1 MGFRPPNRTTW
12 LIQTAQRTTAA
23 RALAVSGLALC
34 LSCSGGGGS
43 ARLPELQIPENL
55 AGGAT
60 LEGPAAEEAFTAW
73 RTALSTDPIL
83 PMSVR
88 YSLNSKVELT
98 RDGQQLEGGADG
110 EFRFQGIDRDRT
122 RLDAFLILDGLEW
135 EKDWNLTGTLQFDG
149 FFVRA
154 WGTASGIKGIDPDRT
169 YAVQFGQ
176 QVFVDT
182 YASLRRLM
190 PKFLKGLRESGIAGG
205 ALLAQAQEAE
215 ISAVQMFH
223 PARFLTLVDRA
234 FVCRAI
240 RYEEERLH
248 CTFSLDLSEDS
259 PLRPAFESLLGA
271 APEELRTWAETTII
285 EEVFEAHTGL
295 LVGVNFLAEH
305 TFSLGEEEEATAIL
319 QFQLTATELD
329 WRVADLDRAI
339 SRPDDVD
346 PLDLTAMLKLAD
358 KFLREKEA
366 EMDAEEDFEF
376 H

>member
-1 MGFRPPNRTTW
+1 MGFRLPIIALPV
-12 LIQTAQRTTAA
+12 
-23 RALAVSGLALC
+23 LAVC
-34 LSCSGGGGS
+34 LSCSGGTGT
-43 ARLPELQIPENL
+43 ARLPELNV
-55 AGGAT
+55 
-60 LEGPAAEEAFTAW
+60 PAALADGTTLQGAAAETAFAEW
-73 RTALSTDPIL
+73 RNALSTDPIL

-110 EFRFQGIDRDRT
+110 EFRFQGMDRDRT

-135 EKDWNLTGTLQFDG
+135 EQDWNLTGTLQFDG

-154 WGTASGIKGIDPDRT
+154 WGTASGIEGIDPDRT
-169 YAVQFGQ
+169 YAVQFAQ
-176 QVFVDT
+176 QVFEDT
-182 YASLRRLM
+182 YASLQRLM
-190 PKFLKGLRESGIAGG
+190 PKFLQGLRESGIAGG
-205 ALLAQAQEAE
+205 ALLMKAEQEQL
-215 ISAVQMFH
+215 SAVQMFH
-223 PARFLTLVDRA
+223 PARFLTLIDSA
-234 FVCRAI
+234 FVCRSI
-240 RYEEERLH
+240 RHEEDRIH

-271 APEELRTWAETTII
+271 APEELRTWAETTTI

-305 TFSLGEEEEATAIL
+305 TFDIDEEEAAARL
-319 QFQLTATELD
+319 QFQLTATELE
-329 WRVADLDRAI
+329 WRVEDLDRAI